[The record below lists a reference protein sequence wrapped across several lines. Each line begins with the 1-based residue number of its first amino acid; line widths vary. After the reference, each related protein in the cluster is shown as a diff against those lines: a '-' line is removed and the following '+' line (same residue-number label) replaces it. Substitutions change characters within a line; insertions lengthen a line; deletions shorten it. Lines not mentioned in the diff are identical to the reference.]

1 MELGL
6 GRTEIGFLKIWLWI
20 PAALVG
26 VAALIALPIVLD
38 IVGLPYVSLI
48 VVVLYITALITWFV
62 YWYNYS

>member
-1 MELGL
+1 MF
-6 GRTEIGFLKIWLWI
+6 IVILKIWLKV
-20 PAALVG
+20 LG